1 MTRLLLADLRR
12 HAGTWTWT
20 VAVAV
25 VTGACV
31 AGQFMVMCGSLDSA
45 RATADASMIEAA
57 FVVTTFIIVSVVL
70 AAAAVLTST
79 SALAVVERER
89 DHGLWRALGMRPIV
103 LRVVVLGQLVVV
115 GVLGSLVGTAAGVLV
130 ARLMLPLLIDERV
143 ALAGTV
149 PRWEPIDLLWSALI
163 IAGSAMIG
171 GWGAAR
177 RAARAPEFALLRG
190 RGDEERH
197 WGPARVLG
205 LLLRLAAV
213 GGVGAGAVSAWLT
226 IRTAGAGSDGAADA
240 AALGSLGVVVLICL
254 LTPWIVPWLQR
265 ALAVLPFPGTA
276 WQVAARTAAL
286 ESRRS
291 SATVLPFFVAIGLVA
306 VLFSGRSLGLASVST
321 KGFLS
326 MFGLAFVVAWSG
338 GVAVIAM
345 SAGRRRRDAALLRA
359 AGAREGGVLAAQVL
373 EGVLHAFTA
382 TLLGLLALAAA
393 SPLLA
398 GAAGLSISDALI
410 RAPWAE
416 LNVVA
421 NLTLVT
427 TCLAVVASSR
437 APAAAGAGVGP
448 RRAAGGPGR
457 HRRGAGRLSAAPGES
472 SGPAP
477 CTSGRPPGAV
487 TDAGDA
493 GPVGGARRT
502 RRRRPCRAGPAVG
515 GRRLGAAAGPAG
527 RHGSRREPGSSAG
540 CRPSS
545 LSPEEG
551 RPLPRPSSGRG
562 EGPSRRPGPPTG
574 PARPSPADAGP
585 DEPSA
590 PAGAPRPVTAGDRSS
605 GGRSGRSP
613 TSGSGLLPGRIP
625 IIRWPRSPP
634 HPPGRSGR
642 PRPTADAPTVGRA
655 PNREAI
661 ATSTLGGAGQGT
673 IRAPPT
679 GGRPGGTSPGLII
692 GP

>member
-31 AGQFMVMCGSLDSA
+31 AGQFMVMRGSLDSA

-57 FVVTTFIIVSVVL
+57 SVVTTFIIVSVVL

-115 GVLGSLVGTAAGVLV
+115 GALGSLVGTAAGVLV

-265 ALAVLPFPGTA
+265 ALAALPVPGTA
-276 WQVAARTAAL
+276 WQVAVRTAAL

-291 SATVLPFFVAIGLVA
+291 SATVLPFLVAIGLVA

-373 EGVLHAFTA
+373 EGALHALTA
-382 TLLGLLALAAA
+382 AVLGLLALTVAG
-393 SPLLA
+393 PLLG
-398 GAAGLSISDALI
+398 GAAGLTVSDVLV
-410 RAPWAE
+410 RAPRVE
-416 LNVVA
+416 LGVVTG
-421 NLTLVT
+421 LTLVT
-427 TCLAVVASSR
+427 TCLAVVVSSR
-437 APAAAGAGVGP
+437 A
-448 RRAAGGPGR
+448 
-457 HRRGAGRLSAAPGES
+457 
-472 SGPAP
+472 
-477 CTSGRPPGAV
+477 
-487 TDAGDA
+487 
-493 GPVGGARRT
+493 
-502 RRRRPCRAGPAVG
+502 
-515 GRRLGAAAGPAG
+515 
-527 RHGSRREPGSSAG
+527 
-540 CRPSS
+540 
-545 LSPEEG
+545 
-551 RPLPRPSSGRG
+551 
-562 EGPSRRPGPPTG
+562 
-574 PARPSPADAGP
+574 
-585 DEPSA
+585 
-590 PAGAPRPVTAGDRSS
+590 
-605 GGRSGRSP
+605 RSGQS
-613 TSGSGLLPGRIP
+613 
-625 IIRWPRSPP
+625 
-634 HPPGRSGR
+634 
-642 PRPTADAPTVGRA
+642 VGQTLRA
-655 PNREAI
+655 RD
-661 ATSTLGGAGQGT
+661 
-673 IRAPPT
+673 
-679 GGRPGGTSPGLII
+679 
-692 GP
+692 